1 MTSHESPKRSLLRGA
16 AWTIGTRWGIKA
28 VAFINTVI
36 MARLLLPADYGVVA
50 MAMIVVGLIQTM
62 MDFGAA
68 TAIFRKEKAS
78 DDFVNS
84 AWTLRLL
91 QSISVAL
98 LLMAVSWAAAA
109 SFNEPRV
116 LAVIWV
122 LALGVVV
129 QGLTNIGL
137 VLAQKSFQF
146 SVDFKVKVVS
156 KIISVVV
163 ALGFGLWLRDY
174 RALVAGMLVGFV
186 AECLLSYLWHP
197 YRPRWRVKE
206 IPEIWGITKWLMLA
220 NIGDYVLQRVDE
232 LVASKYFS
240 TSQFGVFTMG
250 KELGQLPVSEVGP
263 ALVRS
268 ILPVLSSI
276 QGDRARTRAAIVKT
290 VAAANTLTLPIA
302 FGVAAIAPLLTA
314 VVLGPNWVEAGPFVA
329 IFALSSSTR
338 FMLSPLESLL
348 ILDGHTRPLSKVVW
362 VQAIALGL
370 SIWWLLPMLGMV
382 GLAWSRLLSVGVSSL
397 LVGYLA
403 WSLCQVSPRALFLAV
418 ARALCGSALMYLLV
432 ATALQSL
439 PGGDVLRLLMAV
451 ALGAAFFTAWSLVSW
466 RLAGRPE
473 GLESTALD
481 FLRAEQ
487 RKRANAGRA

>member
-16 AWTIGTRWGIKA
+16 AWTVGTRWGIKA
-28 VAFINTVI
+28 LAFINTVI

-68 TAIFRKEKAS
+68 TAIVRKEKVS

-91 QSISVAL
+91 QSLCVAL

-163 ALGFGLWLRDY
+163 ALGLGLWLRDY

-220 NIGDYVLQRVDE
+220 NIGDYLLQRVDD
-232 LVASKYFS
+232 LVASKYFP

-348 ILDGHTRPLSKVVW
+348 ILDGHTRPLSTVVW

-382 GLAWSRLLSVGVSSL
+382 GLAWSRLLSVGISSL

-403 WSLCQVSPRALFLAV
+403 SSLCQVSPRALFLAV

-432 ATALQSL
+432 AMALQSL

-487 RKRANAGRA
+487 KKRANAGRA